1 MQVTCTQKLG
11 DKKRKV
17 TKSLRASDFNGIPLP
32 DSTLLQYWFPG
43 FAVAHGVTRVAFDG
57 STRTAR
63 SLRDHQGPHWD
74 AARYSIVF
82 EFRLGDEAAVSLAMD
97 FGLTREAALQRVA
110 EGHRAMA
117 VEAAAPGARV

>member
-1 MQVTCTQKLG
+1 MQVTDKQKRG

-17 TKSLRASDFNGIPLP
+17 TKSLRGSDYNGIPLP
-32 DSTLLQYWFPG
+32 DSTLYWFPG

-57 STRTAR
+57 SIRTAR
-63 SLRDHQGPHWD
+63 SLRSDQGPHWD

-97 FGLTREAALQRVA
+97 FGLTREAARQRVA

-117 VEAAAPGARV
+117 VEAAALGHDT